1 LGLGTSSAS
10 RNSLFWGSPITV
22 WEEIWNCGLP
32 SDENTLIDEGN
43 VTTISSF
50 VLLIAFGLSGESK
63 EKELT

>member
-10 RNSLFWGSPITV
+10 RNSLFGGSPITA
-22 WEEIWNCGLP
+22 WKEIWNCGLP
-32 SDENTLIDEGN
+32 SDEKTLIDEGN

-50 VLLIAFGLSGESK
+50 VLLRAFGLSGESK